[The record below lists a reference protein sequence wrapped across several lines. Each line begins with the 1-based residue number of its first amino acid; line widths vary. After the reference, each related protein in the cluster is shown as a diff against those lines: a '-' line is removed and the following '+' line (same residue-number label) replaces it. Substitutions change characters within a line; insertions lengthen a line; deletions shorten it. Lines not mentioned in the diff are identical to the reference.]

1 VSSDDDHLRALAFKI
16 AYRMLGS
23 VAEAED
29 VVQEALLRL
38 LNDRSPLDNE
48 EAFLTT
54 VTTRLSID
62 VLRSARARRE
72 TYVGEWLPEPL
83 VQDEAPQ
90 LVEDSEEVSLAMLV
104 LLERLAPDE
113 RAVFV
118 LREAFDMPFGEIGE
132 IIDASPDACRQ
143 RLSRARRRIEKD
155 LPRFDADPAERHA
168 LARSFLRAARE
179 GDFAGLVA
187 MLAPDAV
194 LVGDGGGKARS
205 ISKPMAGGTQV
216 ARALASFY
224 KLADQAGVVLVPA
237 VVNGQPGFRS
247 LDPQG
252 RIINVVSVDI
262 AEGRI
267 QRVHSILNPD
277 KLAHLGLVSDLGLRP
292 TAGR

>member
-1 VSSDDDHLRALAFKI
+1 VSSGDDSLRALAFRI

-23 VAEAED
+23 VTEAED
-29 VVQEALLRL
+29 VVQESLLRL
-38 LNDRSPLDNE
+38 HDRSALDNE
-48 EAFLTT
+48 EAYLTT

-62 VLRSARARRE
+62 VLRSARVRRE

-83 VQDEAPQ
+83 VHDEAPQ
-90 LVEDSEEVSLAMLV
+90 LVEDAEEISLAMLV

-118 LREAFDMPFGEIGE
+118 LREAFDMPFAEIGE

-155 LPRFDADPAERHA
+155 LPRFDADPEERHA
-168 LARSFLRAARE
+168 LAHSFLRAARE

-205 ISKPMAGGTQV
+205 IPKPMVGARQV

-224 KLADQAGVVLVPA
+224 KIADAAGVMLVPA

-252 RIINVVSVDI
+252 RIINVVCVDV
-262 AEGRI
+262 ADGRI

-292 TAGR
+292 STTR

>member
-1 VSSDDDHLRALAFKI
+1 VSGDDDALRALAFKI

-23 VAEAED
+23 VTEAED

-38 LNDRSPLDNE
+38 HDRPPLQNE

-54 VTTRLSID
+54 VATRLSID
-62 VLRSARARRE
+62 VLRSARVRRE

-83 VQDEAPQ
+83 VADEAPQ
-90 LVEDSEEVSLAMLV
+90 LVEDADEISLAMLV
-104 LLERLAPDE
+104 LLERLAPEE

-118 LREAFDMPFGEIGE
+118 LREAFDMPFAEIGE
-132 IIDASPDACRQ
+132 VIDASPDACRQ
-143 RLSRARRRIEKD
+143 RLSRARRRIDKD

-168 LARSFLRAARE
+168 LAHSFLRAARE
-179 GDFAGLVA
+179 GDFAGLLA

-194 LVGDGGGKARS
+194 LVGDGGGKARA
-205 ISKPMAGGTQV
+205 IPKPMVGGQAV

-224 KLADQAGVVLVPA
+224 KLADGLGVMLVPS

-252 RIINVVSVDI
+252 RIINVVQVDV
-262 AEGRI
+262 ADGRI

-277 KLAHLGLVSDLGLRP
+277 KLSHLGLVSDLALRP
-292 TAGR
+292 SVR

>member
-1 VSSDDDHLRALAFKI
+1 VATDDHLRALAFKI

-29 VVQEALLRL
+29 VVQEALIRMQ
-38 LNDRSPLDNE
+38 DRTPLDNE
-48 EAFLTT
+48 EAYLTT

-62 VLRSARARRE
+62 VLRSARVRRE

-83 VQDEAPQ
+83 VEEEAPQ
-90 LVEDSEEVSLAMLV
+90 LVEDEEEVSLAMLV

-155 LPRFDADPAERHA
+155 LPRFDPDPVERHA

-179 GDFAGLVA
+179 GDFTALKA
-187 MLAPDAV
+187 MLAPDV
-194 LVGDGGGKARS
+194 VMVGDGGGKARS
-205 ISKPMAGGTQV
+205 LPKPMVGAQPV
-216 ARALASFY
+216 ARALATFY
-224 KLADQAGVVLVPA
+224 KIADEWGVTLHPA

-247 LDPQG
+247 LAPDG
-252 RIINVVSVDI
+252 RLVNVVQIDVAD
-262 AEGRI
+262 GKVQRI
-267 QRVHSILNPD
+267 HSMLNPD
-277 KLAHLGLVSDLGLRP
+277 KLSHIGLVSDLALRP
-292 TAGR
+292 SAR

>member
-1 VSSDDDHLRALAFKI
+1 VSEDDQLRALAFKI

-23 VAEAED
+23 VVEAED

-38 LNDRSPLDNE
+38 HDRTPLDNT

-62 VLRSARARRE
+62 VLRSARVRRE
-72 TYVGEWLPEPL
+72 AYVGEWLPEPL
-83 VQDEAPQ
+83 VQDVAPQ
-90 LVEDSEEVSLAMLV
+90 LVEDEEEISLAMLV

-118 LREAFDMPFGEIGE
+118 LREAFDMPFAEIGE

-168 LARSFLRAARE
+168 LSRSFLRAARE

-205 ISKPMAGGTQV
+205 IPKPMVGGQQV

-224 KLADQAGVVLVPA
+224 KIADQAGVTLVPA

-252 RIINVVSVDI
+252 RIINVVQVDI
-262 AEGRI
+262 ADGRI
-267 QRVHSILNPD
+267 QRVHSLLNPD
-277 KLAHLGLVSDLGLRP
+277 KLGHLGVVSDLGLRP
-292 TAGR
+292 SATRG

>member
-1 VSSDDDHLRALAFKI
+1 VSEDDRLRGLAFKI

-38 LNDRSPLDNE
+38 HDRPPLDNA

-62 VLRSARARRE
+62 VLRSARVRRE
-72 TYVGEWLPEPL
+72 AYVGEWLPEPL
-83 VQDEAPQ
+83 VEDVAPQ
-90 LVEDSEEVSLAMLV
+90 LVEDSDEISLAMLV

-118 LREAFDMPFGEIGE
+118 LREAFDMPFAEIGE
-132 IIDASPDACRQ
+132 ILDATPDACRQ

-155 LPRFDADPAERHA
+155 LPRFDADPVERHA

-179 GDFAGLVA
+179 GDFAALMA
-187 MLAPDAV
+187 MLAPGAV

-205 ISKPMAGGTQV
+205 IAKPMVGGPQV

-224 KLADQAGVVLVPA
+224 KIADAAGVSLVPA

-247 LDPQG
+247 LAPDG
-252 RIINVVSVDI
+252 RIINVVQVDI
-262 AEGRI
+262 ADGAI

-277 KLAHLGLVSDLGLRP
+277 KLGHLGLVSDLGLRP
-292 TAGR
+292 NVR